1 MRISRGFGVHYL
13 PLYVMEAKGLLQKQ
27 AAANGLG
34 DIKVEYFLVDGGNHI
49 NDAMLAGSLDI
60 ASTGTGGFLTL
71 WAKAKGNPKLE
82 VIGLGGSAS
91 GGMTMTTRNPA
102 IKSLRD
108 VTETDRIAV
117 PGIKTSLGAI
127 ILQMAAAKEFGD
139 KDYARLDHLTVS
151 MSYPDAVAAMI
162 SGKSQITAHVASAPF
177 SYMELDSP
185 GIHKVFNSV
194 ELFGHVTTIMA
205 FTSERFRA
213 ANPKMTAAFVAAL
226 KEAVEFVAANKQEAA
241 QIYRQRRPGQVA
253 GGRDPAHHQR
263 SGSALHAG
271 ARRGHDLRQF
281 HAARRLAQ
289 GEAGD
294 MEGCVRERAARPS
307 GQLTERR
314 SERCEV
320 NHATEEAAGR
330 VHARRHVQGGHLPRP
345 RLARLA
351 RRVGADLSVG
361 DRLARPQ
368 HAPAQRHGR
377 RRVLA
382 LQGVRDRPADPSQMP
397 TSTTPSPRC

>member
-1 MRISRGFGVHYL
+1 MRSIALFMMTALGLAFGIASGASAEVSQLRISRGFGVHYL
-13 PLYVMEAKGLLQKQ
+13 PLYVMEAKGLVQKQ
-27 AAANGLG
+27 AAAAGLG
-34 DIKVEYFLVDGGNHI
+34 DIKTEFLLVDGGNHI
-49 NDAMLAGSLDI
+49 NDAILAGSIDI

-108 VTETDRIAV
+108 VTEMDRIAV

-151 MSYPDAVAAMI
+151 MSYPDAVAAML

-205 FTSERFRA
+205 FTTEQFRA
-213 ANPKMTAAFVAAL
+213 ANPKLTASFVSAL
-226 KEAVEFVAANKQEAA
+226 KEAIAFIGANKQEAA
-241 QIYRQRRPGQVA
+241 QIYVKAARVKSPDSEILRIID
-253 GGRDPAHHQR
+253 DPDLRFTLAPEGIMIYAEFMHR
-263 SGSALHAG
+263 VGLLKAKPATWKDVFVSEL
-271 ARRGHDLRQF
+271 HDLP
-281 HAARRLAQ
+281 
-289 GEAGD
+289 G
-294 MEGCVRERAARPS
+294 
-307 GQLTERR
+307 
-314 SERCEV
+314 
-320 NHATEEAAGR
+320 N
-330 VHARRHVQGGHLPRP
+330 
-345 RLARLA
+345 
-351 RRVGADLSVG
+351 
-361 DRLARPQ
+361 
-368 HAPAQRHGR
+368 
-377 RRVLA
+377 
-382 LQGVRDRPADPSQMP
+382 
-397 TSTTPSPRC
+397 